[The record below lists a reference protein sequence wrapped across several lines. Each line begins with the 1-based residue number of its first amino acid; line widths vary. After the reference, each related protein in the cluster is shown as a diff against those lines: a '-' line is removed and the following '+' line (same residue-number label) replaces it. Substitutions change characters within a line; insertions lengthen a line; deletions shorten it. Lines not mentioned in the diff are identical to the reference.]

1 MDKYEVWLYIICIGG
16 KTCTYVCGIVI
27 CCLHMIDMKSPDS
40 SLRKPDKTKL
50 IACISL
56 RYVVQLR
63 CMSLVSVKSPEPP
76 IHDDVRSIF
85 LTFQFNFC
93 ACLLLCYQCWFNGLV
108 WGQLEL
114 EQAHWQED
122 ISKVRP
128 ARKKRV
134 WGSFDCKKG
143 PHRLICHSD
152 ISSETASF
160 CNRRPKEDCRS
171 CKIMKLTASM
181 RRVNVFSRV
190 NTLKCT
196 WMPCSK

>member
-1 MDKYEVWLYIICIGG
+1 MDNYEVWLYIICIGG

-27 CCLHMIDMKSPDS
+27 CCLHMIDMKSPDP

-114 EQAHWQED
+114 EQAYWQED

-128 ARKKRV
+128 ERKKRL

-152 ISSETASF
+152 ISSEAASF
-160 CNRRPKEDCRS
+160 CNRLLKEDCKS
-171 CKIMKLTASM
+171 SMKLTASM

-190 NTLKCT
+190 DTLKFT
-196 WMPCSK
+196 WMPLSK

>member
-1 MDKYEVWLYIICIGG
+1 MRYDHTSFVEEATLVR
-16 KTCTYVCGIVI
+16 VCVI
-27 CCLHMIDMKSPDS
+27 CCLHLIDIKTPDP

-56 RYVVQLR
+56 RYFVQLR

-114 EQAHWQED
+114 EQAYWQED

-128 ARKKRV
+128 ERKKRL

-152 ISSETASF
+152 TSSEAASF

-171 CKIMKLTASM
+171 SMKLTASM

-190 NTLKCT
+190 DTLKCT

>member
-1 MDKYEVWLYIICIGG
+1 MWGCTKMDNYEVWLYIICIGG

-27 CCLHMIDMKSPDS
+27 CCLHMIDMKSPDP

-63 CMSLVSVKSPEPP
+63 CMSLVSVKSPE
-76 IHDDVRSIF
+76 
-85 LTFQFNFC
+85 
-93 ACLLLCYQCWFNGLV
+93 
-108 WGQLEL
+108 
-114 EQAHWQED
+114 D

-128 ARKKRV
+128 ERKKRL

-152 ISSETASF
+152 TSSEAASF
-160 CNRRPKEDCRS
+160 CNRRPKGDCRS
-171 CKIMKLTASM
+171 SMKLTASM

-190 NTLKCT
+190 DTLKFT
-196 WMPCSK
+196 WMPLSK